1 MQNFIVI
8 ALIVMVLLCGCVS
21 ENTIL
26 VDDAPIKMFVFFDK
40 YQTIIELFN
49 AMGASQF
56 HYFNEWND
64 ANYYTDEP
72 TNPVDTFKQKW
83 TNCRGYALFTAT
95 YIQYKRNCDSY
106 TRVLMTERNIIGV
119 VVKWHEI
126 TVIKVDG
133 KTYQQSNT
141 ELREVESE
149 QVIFTLWAS
158 QGYQTF
164 QEIEKW
170 SK

>member
-1 MQNFIVI
+1 MQNYII
-8 ALIVMVLLCGCVS
+8 ISLIVMVLMCGCVS
-21 ENTIL
+21 ERTVL
-26 VDDAPIKMFVFFDK
+26 VDDGPIKMFAFFDK
-40 YQTIIELFN
+40 CTTIIEFFN
-49 AMGASQF
+49 AMGAMKF
-56 HYFNEWND
+56 HYENEWND

-72 TNPVDTFKQKW
+72 TNPVETFERKY

-106 TRVLMTERNIIGV
+106 TRVLMTERNLIGV

-126 TVIKVDG
+126 SIIKVDG
-133 KTYQQSNT
+133 KVYQQSNT

-149 QVIFTLWAS
+149 QVIFAFWAS

-164 QEIEKW
+164 QEIDKW
-170 SK
+170 VK